1 MNRLSSAFAESRLVG
16 SIAAVMLAAAASG
29 THAAPLET
37 LTIAVNTGFTT
48 MDPWDATDNLSRTA
62 ARSFYESLYTF
73 DKNLKPTPQLAES
86 VDISPDGRIYTF
98 KLRQGVKFHDG
109 TILDAEAVKL
119 SFELGASQDLKRTR
133 RNFFNFVEKIE
144 AADKYTVRFTL
155 KSPMTAFLERLSNGT
170 AAIAC
175 PSLLAR
181 AQTT

>member
-1 MNRLSSAFAESRLVG
+1 MNRLSSAFAEPRLVG

-29 THAAPLET
+29 THAAQLET
-37 LTIAVNTGFTT
+37 LTIAVNAGFTT

-86 VDISPDGRIYTF
+86 VDISPDGRVYTF

-144 AADKYTVRFTL
+144 AADKYTVR
-155 KSPMTAFLERLSNGT
+155 LSL
-170 AAIAC
+170 IHI
-175 PSLLAR
+175 
-181 AQTT
+181 

>member
-73 DKNLKPTPQLAES
+73 DKNLKPTPSSQNRSTS
-86 VDISPDGRIYTF
+86 VRTGAFIPLSSGR
-98 KLRQGVKFHDG
+98 
-109 TILDAEAVKL
+109 A
-119 SFELGASQDLKRTR
+119 
-133 RNFFNFVEKIE
+133 
-144 AADKYTVRFTL
+144 
-155 KSPMTAFLERLSNGT
+155 
-170 AAIAC
+170 
-175 PSLLAR
+175 
-181 AQTT
+181 

>member
-119 SFELGASQDLKRTR
+119 ASSS
-133 RNFFNFVEKIE
+133 
-144 AADKYTVRFTL
+144 APVRI
-155 KSPMTAFLERLSNGT
+155 SN
-170 AAIAC
+170 
-175 PSLLAR
+175 AR
-181 AQTT
+181 AEISSILSKKSKPQTSTPSALP

>member
-1 MNRLSSAFAESRLVG
+1 MNRLSPAFAESRLVG

-86 VDISPDGRIYTF
+86 VDISPEGAFIPLSSGR
-98 KLRQGVKFHDG
+98 
-109 TILDAEAVKL
+109 A
-119 SFELGASQDLKRTR
+119 
-133 RNFFNFVEKIE
+133 
-144 AADKYTVRFTL
+144 
-155 KSPMTAFLERLSNGT
+155 
-170 AAIAC
+170 
-175 PSLLAR
+175 
-181 AQTT
+181 